1 MTPDVRTAWGIPQ
14 AHESAED
21 SLKNIDTAWAHGCK
35 KNSHGA
41 VRFWTGYK
49 LHLDVSDTGF
59 PLSAFV
65 SGANVHDSQ
74 FAVPLEKTTEGKVFF
89 CYSLMDAAYDSSV
102 IDSFIRS
109 QERIPI
115 IDPNNRGSESR
126 PPLDS
131 AKKERYK
138 KRTEVKRANSILKDW
153 LLPGKLYV
161 KGHAKVSFVLF
172 GAVLCQAA
180 LRMIQYFII

>member
-1 MTPDVRTAWGIPQ
+1 VR
-14 AHESAED
+14 ESAED
-21 SLKNIDTAWAHGCK
+21 SLKNIDTACAHSCK

-41 VRFWTGYK
+41 VQFWTGYK

-65 SGANVHDSQ
+65 SGANIHDSQ
-74 FAVPLEKTTEGKVFF
+74 LTIPLEKMTESKVFF

-109 QERIPI
+109 RGRIPI

-138 KRTEVKRANSILKDW
+138 KRTEVERANSILKDW

-172 GAVLCQAA
+172 AAVLCLAA